1 MKKSKDNV
9 IHGSI
14 KRKIV
19 SSDLLSER
27 ANRDFDNENGDA
39 INKALSAGGLFEDW
53 KELEKVLYSDPI
65 LRNSHE
71 FYEMSAKE

>member
-39 INKALSAGGLFEDW
+39 INKALSAGGLFEDR